1 MRSLASFALSL
12 AMPAT
17 HERAQTASAVFPHA
31 LALNAVNKTVDATT
45 PADAGPIRV
54 LHFAMRAR
62 RHDNACARRLRA
74 LRRSAAHCLLLL
86 ALLADLIALP
96 AWSMGLPFAA
106 PAASARCERAP
117 SADATLAAAAQMT
130 ADFGDPSPHAP
141 DLLDAASA
149 TGEHAECEPCV
160 LPPPLRTPAPSRH
173 NAALP
178 ELRQAARATP
188 HGPDPRPPLA

>member
-45 PADAGPIRV
+45 PAHAGPIRV

-62 RHDNACARRLRA
+62 RHDGAGARRLRA
-74 LRRSAAHCLLLL
+74 LRRSAAQCLLLL

-96 AWSMGLPFAA
+96 AWSMGLPFAV
-106 PAASARCERAP
+106 PASARCESAP
-117 SADATLAAAAQMT
+117 SADTTPAAPAQTT

-141 DLLDAASA
+141 DLPDVASA
-149 TGEHAECEPCV
+149 AGEQAECEPCV
-160 LPPPLRTPAPSRH
+160 LPPSLRTPAPSRH
-173 NAALP
+173 DAALP
-178 ELRQAARATP
+178 EPRQAARATP
-188 HGPDPRPPLA
+188 HSPDPRPPLA